1 MKVSVIIP
9 TLNEAESIGE
19 VIDSI
24 PTDFADVEVLVIDG
38 DSKDGTQEIS
48 TAHGATVI
56 NEPRPGYG
64 RAYKTGFAN
73 ASGEIIATLD
83 GDATYPAEEIP
94 RLVKILADGN
104 LDFIT
109 CDRLSKL
116 HKTGIM
122 STRHRLGNWTLTF
135 LTNLLFGLRIVDS
148 QSGMWVFRKEI
159 LKKLELT
166 DDGMPLSEEIKIE
179 AWLKRVKFKEVSVDY
194 RIRKGEVKLKTWGD
208 GYKNLKFLIRKILGR
223 VGSPEID
230 SSK

>member
-122 STRHRLGNWTLTF
+122 SARHRLGNWTLTF
-135 LTNLLFGLRIVDS
+135 LTNLLFGLKIVDS

>member
-24 PTDFADVEVLVIDG
+24 PKDFADVEILIIDG
-38 DSKDGTQEIS
+38 NSRDGTQDIAK
-48 TAHGATVI
+48 AHGGRVI

-73 ASGEIIATLD
+73 AKGEIIATLD

-94 RLVKILADGN
+94 DIVKILIDEN

-116 HKTGIM
+116 HKRGVM
-122 STRHRLGNWTLTF
+122 SARHRIGNWTLTF
-135 LTNLLFGLRIVDS
+135 LTNLLFGLKIVDS
-148 QSGMWVFRKEI
+148 QSGMWVFRKDI
-159 LKKLELT
+159 LKKFELT
-166 DDGMPLSEEIKIE
+166 DNGMPLSEEIKIE
-179 AWLKRVKFKEVSVDY
+179 AWSRGLKFKEVPIDY

-208 GYKNLKFLIRKILGR
+208 GYKNLKFLIRKVLGR
-223 VGSPEID
+223 V
-230 SSK
+230 